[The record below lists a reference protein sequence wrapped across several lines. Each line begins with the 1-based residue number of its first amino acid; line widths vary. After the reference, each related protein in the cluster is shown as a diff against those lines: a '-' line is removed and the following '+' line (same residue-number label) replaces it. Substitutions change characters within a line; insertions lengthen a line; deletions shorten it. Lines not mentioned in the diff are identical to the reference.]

1 MVRNEPI
8 DHGRA
13 RDKPPEL
20 LDSPPARARR
30 GERRM
35 TTPYLICAAAVGVAD
50 CGRCAN
56 AV

>member
-20 LDSPPARARR
+20 LDSPPTRARR

-35 TTPYLICAAAVGVAD
+35 STPYLICAAAVGVAD